1 MSGEK
6 LTDAE
11 ARRLIAMLKRALI
24 EAIDFPDRGKK
35 AEFDVVG
42 DTKKDLFTVSIF
54 RGKIQSKKYSIG
66 AGSKRM
72 ASLFWSYISTRPMYI
87 LILMEKKSQKTTGM
101 FIRKNMVENLHFL
114 RRISIVKS
122 LKKTQ

>member
-1 MSGEK
+1 
-6 LTDAE
+6 
-11 ARRLIAMLKRALI
+11 
-24 EAIDFPDRGKK
+24 
-35 AEFDVVG
+35 
-42 DTKKDLFTVSIF
+42 
-54 RGKIQSKKYSIG
+54 
-66 AGSKRM
+66 M

-87 LILMEKKSQKTTGM
+87 LILMEKKSQKTTGT